1 MTRYLL
7 SVHSDRD
14 PRPEPS
20 NEAEMRASWE
30 RIMAVEEELRA
41 AGVFKF
47 GGRLEDPANAHVAR
61 PVKHRVR
68 MSDGPYAETKE
79 MLGGFY
85 LIDADDEAAALSW
98 ASKVAIAVD
107 RPIEIRAFAA
117 VSSD

>member
-1 MTRYLL
+1 
-7 SVHSDRD
+7 
-14 PRPEPS
+14 
-20 NEAEMRASWE
+20 
-30 RIMAVEEELRA
+30 
-41 AGVFKF
+41 
-47 GGRLEDPANAHVAR
+47 
-61 PVKHRVR
+61 

-117 VSSD
+117 VSTD